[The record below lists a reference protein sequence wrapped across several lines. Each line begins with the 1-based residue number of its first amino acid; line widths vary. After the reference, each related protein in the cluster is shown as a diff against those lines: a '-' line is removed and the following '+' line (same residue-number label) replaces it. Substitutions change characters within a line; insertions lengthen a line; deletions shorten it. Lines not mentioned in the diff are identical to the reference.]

1 MGITVGVFG
10 ATGYTGI
17 ELVRTLLAHPEA
29 ELAFLTSESSG
40 GRRLRDRWPLGPDLP
55 LVPSDEA
62 PLASVDCV
70 FLCLPHGRSAAVAER
85 AVAAGVRVI
94 DLSADL
100 RLADAESYER
110 VYGAAHPAPA
120 LLPTPYGLPEL
131 GRGPLAGARRIANPG
146 CYATAVLLALA
157 PLARAGLVAAG
168 APVTVD
174 AKSGATGAGRGAREH
189 LMFCEVEGNCSP
201 YQVGRS
207 HRHVAEI
214 EQVLA
219 GAGLPPGR
227 LVFTPHLLPAPRGIL
242 ATVYV
247 PTAAPEAAHPAL
259 AAAYRLEPLVDV
271 LPPGEL
277 PTLGHV
283 VGSPRAVLGALPAG
297 AGLPLALVFVALDNL
312 LKGAATQAVQNF
324 NLAFGLPETLG
335 LAAEAVRSAA

>member
-17 ELVRTLLAHPEA
+17 ELTRALLAHPEA
-29 ELAFLTSESSG
+29 ELTFLTSESSG
-40 GRRLRDRWPLGPDLP
+40 GRRLRERWPQGPDLP
-55 LVPSDEA
+55 LVPSEEA
-62 PLASVDCV
+62 RVDAVDCA
-70 FLCLPHGRSAAVAER
+70 FLCLPHGRSAALARR
-85 AVAAGVRVI
+85 AIAAGARVI

-100 RLADAESYER
+100 RLGDAASYLR
-110 VYGAAHPAPA
+110 VYGLEHPAPE

-131 GRGPLAGARRIANPG
+131 GRERLAGARRIANPG

-157 PLARAGLVAAG
+157 PLVRAGLLAPG
-168 APVTVD
+168 APLVVD

-201 YQVGRS
+201 YQVGRA

-219 GAGLPPGR
+219 GAGLAPGR

-242 ATVYV
+242 ATAYV
-247 PTAAPEAAHPAL
+247 PTAAPEAVHPTL
-259 AAAYRLEPLVDV
+259 AAAYADEPFVD
-271 LPPGEL
+271 LLAPGEL
-277 PTLGHV
+277 PTLAHV
-283 VGSPRAVLGALPAG
+283 VGSPRAVLSAQPAG

-312 LKGAATQAVQNF
+312 LKGAATQAVQNL

-335 LAAEAVRSAA
+335 LVTEPAWSAA